1 MTFKQALIEGLKEL
15 LRVLLASA
23 IVVTPIMIAQLEAAG
38 TVDWKVIGIAALIG
52 ALKAIDK
59 LLHKWEGTK
68 LNGLFQF

>member
-1 MTFKQALIEGLKEL
+1 MKFKQALIEGLKEL

-23 IVVTPIMIAQLEAAG
+23 IVVTPIIIAQLESAG

-52 ALKAIDK
+52 GLKAVDK